1 MKKQNATKR
10 KLFAELVEGV
20 GAMKADREGKV
31 TLRTHSVAA
40 PEIKLSPG
48 AEFFASL
55 KRPAKI
61 G

>member
-20 GAMKADREGKV
+20 GAMKAHREGKV
-31 TLRTHSVAA
+31 TLRPHSVAA

-48 AEFFASL
+48 RNSSP
-55 KRPAKI
+55 R
-61 G
+61 